1 MSGGRFFTVSP
12 ELEELGD
19 GALIPDASV
28 SEVIARR
35 ASTVWDS
42 AMMMFLFTGLLVLEW
57 ILRKLWR
64 LN

>member
-1 MSGGRFFTVSP
+1 KGRFFNISP
-12 ELEELGD
+12 ELEVLPEL
-19 GALIPDASV
+19 IEKV
-28 SEVIARR
+28 ERKVVTARR
-35 ASTVWDS
+35 ASEVWDS